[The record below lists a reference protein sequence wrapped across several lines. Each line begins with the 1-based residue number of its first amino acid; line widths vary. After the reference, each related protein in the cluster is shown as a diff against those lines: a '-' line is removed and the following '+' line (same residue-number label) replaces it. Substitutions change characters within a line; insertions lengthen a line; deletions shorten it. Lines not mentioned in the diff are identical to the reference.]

1 MTNAPNQITSLDAA
15 TALLFQVGPYWRGG
29 SEFWRSAE
37 TMLLP
42 KLECRCNFT
51 PMKGLRYV
59 YWQDGEF
66 WLGYLE
72 DYPDYMTQGESL
84 QDLREHLRD
93 LYADLSGGH
102 IPAVRKV
109 AELELA

>member
-1 MTNAPNQITSLDAA
+1 LWCRRASSKNPAFPPEIGDL
-15 TALLFQVGPYWRGG
+15 
-29 SEFWRSAE
+29 RSSCFRDNVVAQARAQ
-37 TMLLP
+37 MY
-42 KLECRCNFT
+42 FHA
-51 PMKGLRYV
+51 MKGLRYV

-84 QDLREHLRD
+84 QDLQEHLRD

-109 AELELA
+109 AELEVA